1 MQRNIHTIVLIAV
14 LLLANIACQKNSYVE
29 NEIHGFWQV
38 NTIEELT
45 TNNITQAKGN
55 LYFSFQRNTVIL
67 GHRTESKPLGLAL
80 TEQYI
85 SEFDLTNGSI
95 RMGDFRIY
103 MEYENKATLQ
113 DLYKFGIYDEYTTFY
128 IERPTKNSIILSS
141 KKARITMRKY

>member
-85 SEFDLTNGSI
+85 SEFDLTNDSI

-113 DLYKFGIYDEYTTFY
+113 DLCKFGIYDEYTTFH

>member
-38 NTIEELT
+38 HTIEELT

-85 SEFDLTNGSI
+85 SEFDLTNDSI

-128 IERPTKNSIILSS
+128 IESPTKNSIILSS